1 MNRGL
6 LAGFSAMLIGVAAIV
21 GAGCTRRPAN
31 APGHANSS
39 MAAAP
44 PPGSAPGD
52 SGVYGFS
59 GARVPDGDPQGVI
72 GECIWIYDASN
83 RNQVAKGD
91 CIESAP
97 GKFRVPLKP
106 GNYVVRGPGGSKPI
120 EVKPG
125 GWIRIMSIVALPMSP

>member
-1 MNRGL
+1 MNRGWL
-6 LAGFSAMLIGVAAIV
+6 TGLIAMLIGAAAIGGV
-21 GAGCTRRPAN
+21 GCTRRPAN
-31 APGHANSS
+31 APGNTSSS
-39 MAAAP
+39 MAAPA
-44 PPGSAPGD
+44 PPGSASGD

-72 GECIWIYDASN
+72 GECIWIYDADN
-83 RNQVAKGD
+83 HNQVAKGD

-97 GKFRVPLKP
+97 GKFRVRLKP
-106 GNYVVRGPGGSKPI
+106 GRYVVRGPGGSKPI

>member
-6 LAGFSAMLIGVAAIV
+6 LAGLSAMLIGVAAIV

-31 APGHANSS
+31 APENATSS
-39 MAAAP
+39 MAAPA
-44 PPGSAPGD
+44 PPGSTPGD

-59 GARVPDGDPQGVI
+59 GARVPDSDPQGVI
-72 GECIWIYDASN
+72 GECIWIYDAAN

-97 GKFRVPLKP
+97 GRFRVRLKP
-106 GNYVVRGPGGSKPI
+106 GRYVVRGPGGSKPI

-125 GWIRIMSIVALPMSP
+125 GWIRIMSIVALPMAP

>member
-1 MNRGL
+1 
-6 LAGFSAMLIGVAAIV
+6 MLIGVAAIV
-21 GAGCTRRPAN
+21 GAGCARRPAN
-31 APGHANSS
+31 APGNATSS
-39 MAAAP
+39 MAAPA

-59 GARVPDGDPQGVI
+59 GARVPDSDPQGVV
-72 GECIWIYDASN
+72 GECIWIYDAAN

-97 GKFRVPLKP
+97 GRFRVRLKP
-106 GNYVVRGPGGSKPI
+106 GHYVVRGPGGSKQI

-125 GWIRIMSIVALPMSP
+125 GWIRIMSIVALPMAP